1 MGGVSS
7 GAPEK
12 TSPASGK
19 AALTERAVIDA
30 LHRAVVVTDP
40 EGKIQLWNRAAAE
53 LYGWPEETVLGRS
66 ILDVVVPKGDHA
78 IAGDILSIV
87 ASGQSWRGD
96 FTVERHDGTP
106 VRVFIV
112 DKPVLDEE
120 GNVVAVVGV
129 SEDVTEQRSLE
140 RRAEDLATHLA
151 LALEAGGLG
160 TWHWNIRTGETDWDT
175 KVEELFGLGPGEF
188 DGTYEMYVSLLHPDD
203 APEVLATV
211 QEAVA
216 AKSSYVVEHRVVWPD
231 GSVHWLQGKGRAIID
246 DDGEV
251 LGTIGCVADVTE
263 QMNALVER
271 EEFTEAALRA
281 AENERVSRERIE
293 FLGQIND
300 ALSTAT
306 SRAEVMH
313 NVTRAAVPRLGDWCA
328 IFVLPD
334 ADAIVPDVDVA
345 HADPE
350 MISYAR
356 ELQQRFPYDPSAS
369 VGIPAVIRSGRS
381 EFYPE
386 IDDQVIEQADP
397 TDEARDVLHA
407 LALRSAIA
415 VPLVKQNRILGA
427 IQFVNVESS
436 RRYTV
441 DDLAL
446 ARAAA
451 ARIASSLEYIRLNEH
466 QRMIATTLQASLL
479 PDNLPEIDGVDIA
492 VRYWATGE
500 GTVVGGDFYDVFE
513 VDDTHWAVVI
523 GDVCGTGPAAAAL
536 TGLARHT
543 IRASA
548 WHGSDHEAVLRNVN
562 NGVLR
567 SGQVTF
573 CTAIYGTLTASTN
586 GFTFQMASGGH
597 PLPIVRRAAGGT
609 ETIGE
614 PGTLLGAFA
623 DSRSVTVSVHL
634 APGDT
639 MLLYTDGITDVAPP
653 HDLGTDELREL
664 FDASSASAASAAEVA
679 DRLGSELSAL
689 LPLAERN
696 DDIALLVVRIAGTA

>member
-1 MGGVSS
+1 MRGGLNSS
-7 GAPEK
+7 
-12 TSPASGK
+12 
-19 AALTERAVIDA
+19 TERAVIDA
-30 LHRAVVVTDP
+30 FHRAVVVTGP
-40 EGKIQLWNRAAAE
+40 EGQILLWNRAAEE

-66 ILDVVVPKGDHA
+66 ILDVLVMKADLQLATG
-78 IAGDILSIV
+78 IFSIV
-87 ASGQSWRGD
+87 TAGNSWRGD
-96 FTVERHDGTP
+96 FPIERRDGTEI
-106 VRVFIV
+106 RVHSVNQPI
-112 DKPVLDEE
+112 LDEQ
-120 GNVVAVVGV
+120 GNLVAVVGV
-129 SEDVTEQRSLE
+129 SEDVTVQRRLEQ
-140 RRAEDLATHLA
+140 RAEDLAAHLA

-160 TWHWNIRTGETDWDT
+160 TWRWNIQTGETNWDT
-175 KVEELFGLGPGEF
+175 RVEQLFGLGPGEF
-188 DGTYEMYVSLLHPDD
+188 DGTYETYVSLLHPDD
-203 APEVLATV
+203 APEVVATV

-216 AKSSYVVEHRVVWPD
+216 NKSAYVVDHRVVWPD
-231 GSVHWLQGKGRAIID
+231 GSVHWLQGKGRAIVD
-246 DDGEV
+246 DGGEV

-263 QMNALVER
+263 QMQALQKR
-271 EEFTEAALRA
+271 EEFTAAALQA
-281 AENERVSRERIE
+281 AENERVSRERLE
-293 FLGQIND
+293 FLGLIND

-328 IFVLPD
+328 IFVLPEPD
-334 ADAIVPDVDVA
+334 ALIPDVDIA

-350 MISYAR
+350 MVAYAR
-356 ELQQRFPYDPSAS
+356 DLQKRFPYDPSAQT
-369 VGIPAVIRSGRS
+369 GIPAVIRSGRS

-386 IDDQVIEQADP
+386 IDDEIIERADP
-397 TDEARDVLHA
+397 TEEARVLVHD

-415 VPLVKQNRILGA
+415 VPLEKQGRILGA

-466 QRMIATTLQASLL
+466 QRKIATTLQASLL
-479 PDNLPEIDGVDIA
+479 PAKLPDIAGIDVA

-513 VDDTHWAVVI
+513 IDDRWAVVI

-548 WHGSDHEAVLRNVN
+548 WHGADHERVLRNVN
-562 NGVLR
+562 NAVLR

-573 CTAIYGTLTASTN
+573 CTALYGTLAHAPG
-586 GFTFQMASGGH
+586 GFTFEMASGGH
-597 PLPIVRRAAGGT
+597 PLPILRRADGGT
-609 ETIGE
+609 ETLGK
-614 PGTLLGAFA
+614 PGTLLGAFP
-623 DSRSVTVSVHL
+623 DSRSVTVKSLL
-634 APGDT
+634 AEGDT
-639 MLLYTDGITDVAPP
+639 MLLYTDGVTDVAPP
-653 HDLGTDELREL
+653 YDLGTDALCAL
-664 FDASSASAASAAEVA
+664 FDASCASAASAAEVA
-679 DRLGSELSAL
+679 DRLGRELSSI

-696 DDIALLVVRIAGTA
+696 DDIALLVVRITDSA

>member
-1 MGGVSS
+1 MSS
-7 GAPEK
+7 G
-12 TSPASGK
+12 TSETARSSSGHSGGS
-19 AALTERAVIDA
+19 TERAVIDA
-30 LHRAVVVTDP
+30 LHRAVVVSGR
-40 EGKIQLWNRAAAE
+40 EGEILLWNRAAEE
-53 LYGWPEETVLGRS
+53 LYGWQEEEVLGRS
-66 ILDVVVPKGDHA
+66 ILEVMVPRGDRELA
-78 IAGDILSIV
+78 AGIFTIL
-87 ASGQSWRGD
+87 AAGKSWRGD
-96 FTVERHDGTP
+96 FTVARRDGLMI
-106 VRVFIV
+106 RVNSV
-112 DKPVLDEE
+112 NQPVLDEQ
-120 GNVVAVVGV
+120 GNLVGIVGV
-129 SEDVTEQRSLE
+129 SEDVTEQRQLE
-140 RRAEDLATHLA
+140 QRAEDLAARLS

-160 TWHWNIRTGETDWDT
+160 TWRWNMRTGETDWDA
-175 KVEELFGLGPGEF
+175 KVEQLFGLGPGEF
-188 DGTYEMYVSLLHPDD
+188 DGTYETYVSLLHPED

-211 QEAVA
+211 QTAVA
-216 AKSSYVVEHRVVWPD
+216 SKSSYVVDHRVVWPD
-231 GSVHWLQGKGRAIID
+231 GSVHWLQGKGRAILD

-263 QMNALVER
+263 QMNALLER
-271 EEFTEAALRA
+271 EKLTAAALEA

-328 IFVLPD
+328 IFVLPE
-334 ADAIVPDVDVA
+334 ADALVPDIDIAHVDP
-345 HADPE
+345 D
-350 MISYAR
+350 MIAYAR
-356 ELQQRFPYDPSAS
+356 KLSKRFPYDPDAQT
-369 VGIPAVIRSGRS
+369 GIPAVIRSGLS

-386 IDDQVIEQADP
+386 IDDEIIDHADA
-397 TDEARDVLHA
+397 TDEARDVVHE

-415 VPLVKQNRILGA
+415 VPLVKQGRILGA

-436 RRYTV
+436 RRYTA

-446 ARAAA
+446 AQAAA

-479 PDNLPEIDGVDIA
+479 PAKLPDIAGVDIA

-513 VDDTHWAVVI
+513 VDDDHWAVVV

-548 WHGSDHEAVLRNVN
+548 WHGADHDGVLRNVN
-562 NGVLR
+562 NAVFR

-573 CTAIYGTLTASTN
+573 CTAVYGTLARSTG

-597 PLPIVRRAAGGT
+597 PLPIVKRAAGGR

-623 DSRSVTVSVHL
+623 DSQSVTTSVL
-634 APGDT
+634 LGPGDT
-639 MLLYTDGITDVAPP
+639 MLLYTDGVTDVAPP
-653 HDLGTDELREL
+653 HDLGTEALCEL
-664 FDASSASAASAAEVA
+664 FDASSAGGSSAGEVA
-679 DRLGSELSAL
+679 DRLGRELSAI

-696 DDIALLVVRIAGTA
+696 DDIALLVVRIAGTN

>member
-1 MGGVSS
+1 
-7 GAPEK
+7 
-12 TSPASGK
+12 
-19 AALTERAVIDA
+19 VIDA
-30 LHRAVVVTDP
+30 LHRAVVVSGH
-40 EGKIQLWNRAAAE
+40 EGEILLWNRAAE
-53 LYGWPEETVLGRS
+53 GLYGWQEEEVLGRS
-66 ILDVVVPKGDHA
+66 ILDVMVPKGDRELAAGIFA
-78 IAGDILSIV
+78 ILAAGK
-87 ASGQSWRGD
+87 SWRGD
-96 FTVERHDGTP
+96 FNVARRDGLTI
-106 VRVFIV
+106 RVNSV
-112 DKPVLDEE
+112 NQPVLDEQ
-120 GNVVAVVGV
+120 GNLVGIVGV
-129 SEDVTEQRSLE
+129 SEDVTEQRQLE
-140 RRAEDLATHLA
+140 QRAEDLSARLS

-160 TWHWNIRTGETDWDT
+160 TWRSNLRTGETDWDA
-175 KVEELFGLGPGEF
+175 KVEQLFGLGPGEF
-188 DGTYEMYVSLLHPDD
+188 DGTYETYVSLLHPED

-211 QEAVA
+211 EAAVA
-216 AKSSYVVEHRVVWPD
+216 SKSAYVVDHRVVWPD
-231 GSVHWLQGKGRAIID
+231 GSVHWLQGKGRAILD

-251 LGTIGCVADVTE
+251 VGTIGCVADVTE
-263 QMNALVER
+263 QMIALLER
-271 EEFTEAALRA
+271 EKLTAAALAA

-334 ADAIVPDVDVA
+334 ADAIVPDIDIA
-345 HADPE
+345 HVDPE
-350 MISYAR
+350 MIAYAR
-356 ELQQRFPYDPSAS
+356 KLSKRFPYDPSAQT
-369 VGIPAVIRSGRS
+369 GIPAVIRSGLS

-386 IDDQVIEQADP
+386 IDDEIIDHADA
-397 TDEARDVLHA
+397 TDEARDVVHE

-415 VPLVKQNRILGA
+415 VPLVKQGRILGA

-436 RRYTV
+436 RRYTT

-446 ARAAA
+446 AHAAA

-466 QRMIATTLQASLL
+466 QRKIATTLQASLL
-479 PDNLPEIDGVDIA
+479 PAKLPHIGGVDIA

-513 VDDTHWAVVI
+513 VDDDHWAVVV

-548 WHGSDHEAVLRNVN
+548 WHGADHGGVLRNVN
-562 NGVLR
+562 NAVLR
-567 SGQVTF
+567 SGHVTF
-573 CTAIYGTLTASTN
+573 CTAVYGTLARSTG
-586 GFTFQMASGGH
+586 GFTFRVASGGH
-597 PLPIVRRAAGGT
+597 PLPIVKRAAGGT

-623 DSRSVTVSVHL
+623 DSQSVTASVL
-634 APGDT
+634 LGPGDT
-639 MLLYTDGITDVAPP
+639 MLLYTDGVTDVAPP
-653 HDLGTDELREL
+653 HDLGTEALCEL
-664 FDASSASAASAAEVA
+664 FGASSAGGSSAGEVA
-679 DRLGSELSAL
+679 DRLGRELSAI

-696 DDIALLVVRIAGTA
+696 DDIALLVVKIATE